1 MEISVRIKT
10 PGGPESLEVIPFPL
24 QNPGPGEIRIRQQA
38 IGVNFLDIYHRTG
51 LYPLPEPCVP
61 GVEAAGFVEAIGPDL
76 GDSDKGRLNVGD
88 RIAYAGVPGAY
99 ASSRL
104 LPAWRAV
111 RLPESIAFET
121 AATSMLRGLTAHML
135 LTVSYPVGRGSVI
148 LIHAAAGGLG
158 VILTRWAKQLG
169 ATIIGTV
176 STQKKAAFARA
187 IGADHVIIGRDAD
200 IAKGVSDITNGKG
213 VDFAIDGIGGDMLQ
227 KSLKCVCP
235 FGTVA
240 SIGWVS
246 GPVPPI
252 RIEELGTASLAKP
265 SVMAYSADR
274 DHYPTAVK
282 AVIGAIAGG
291 IAAGVGG
298 RHGLVDAG
306 NAHAELEAG
315 KVTGSPVL
323 IP

>member
-24 QNPGPGEIRIRQQA
+24 QSPGPGQIRVRQHA

-61 GVEAAGFVEAIGPDL
+61 GVEGAGVVEAIGPDL
-76 GDSDKGRLNVGD
+76 SNSDLGGLNVGD

-135 LTVSYPVGRGSVI
+135 LTVSYRVERGAVI

-176 STQKKAAFARA
+176 STQKKAAFART
-187 IGADHVIIGRDAD
+187 IGADHVIVGRDAD
-200 IAKGVSDITNGKG
+200 IVGRVSELTNGKG
-213 VDFAIDGIGGDMLQ
+213 VDFAIDGIGGEMLQ
-227 KSLKCVCP
+227 KSLKCTRP
-235 FGTVA
+235 FGTLA

-274 DHYPTAVK
+274 DHYPTAVE

-291 IAAGVGG
+291 IASGVGG
-298 RHGLVDAG
+298 KHRLLDAG
-306 NAHAELEAG
+306 KAHIELEAG
-315 KVTGSPVL
+315 KVNGSSVL